1 MRVLERADAMCVR
14 SLSSRETR
22 QRATQA
28 TAPIDRC
35 SIQAKHGNQAGMW
48 YVPDA
53 RAGTPVLV
61 PCSRLQAVLVAGCE
75 IEAVQAIMRT

>member
-1 MRVLERADAMCVR
+1 MLCAYVLSLVERLDSGQHKQRHRLTVAQ
-14 SLSSRETR
+14 SPSR
-22 QRATQA
+22 
-28 TAPIDRC
+28 
-35 SIQAKHGNQAGMW
+35 KHGNQAGMW